1 MPFSRI
7 LLCYDT
13 TREGR
18 RALRY
23 GADLAQQL
31 GAETHL
37 LAVRENAYLAVG
49 YDVLVAQ
56 AAEVEEQV
64 AKDILQEGVEK
75 LKARGISATGYF
87 AIGNPIEQIPHF
99 AERLKAD
106 LIVVGHK
113 PCGVLARWWAG
124 PGNGLLL
131 DRVSCS
137 VLVAIAP
144 SDEPDEAATPVA

>member
-18 RALRY
+18 RALRV

-37 LAVRENAYLAVG
+37 LAVRDNSYLMVG
-49 YDVLVAQ
+49 YDVMVAE
-56 AAEVEEQV
+56 AVDVEEQV
-64 AKDILQEGVEK
+64 AKDILHEGVER
-75 LKARGISATGYF
+75 LESRGITAHGHF
-87 AIGNPIEQIPHF
+87 AVGNPLEQIPLF
-99 AERLKAD
+99 ANRFKVD
-106 LIVVGHK
+106 LIVVGHR
-113 PCGVLARWWAG
+113 PCGKLARWWNG

-131 DRVSCS
+131 DKVACS
-137 VLVAIAP
+137 VLVSIDP
-144 SDEPDEAATPVA
+144 TDGKSEPPPA

>member
-1 MPFSRI
+1 
-7 LLCYDT
+7 
-13 TREGR
+13 
-18 RALRY
+18 
-23 GADLAQQL
+23 
-31 GAETHL
+31 
-37 LAVRENAYLAVG
+37 
-49 YDVLVAQ
+49 
-56 AAEVEEQV
+56 
-64 AKDILQEGVEK
+64 
-75 LKARGISATGYF
+75 
-87 AIGNPIEQIPHF
+87 
-99 AERLKAD
+99 LKAD